1 VKRVVLIAGALLVA
15 FLAVVYAG
23 DWFLLRLRSNP
34 YDSVTI
40 QHYYAIA
47 QKTGRIE
54 LQYDRTYSQQCPR
67 SLFPHRGLQPCWY
80 VRRHTEQW
88 TKI

>member
-1 VKRVVLIAGALLVA
+1 MKRAALIVSAFLVALLA
-15 FLAVVYAG
+15 LVYAG
-23 DWFLLRLRSNP
+23 DWLVLRLLSNP
-34 YDSVTI
+34 YDTVAI

-54 LQYDRTYSQQCPR
+54 LQYDRTYTQQCTR
-67 SLFPHRGLQPCWY
+67 TLFPHSGLQPCWY
-80 VRRHTEQW
+80 LRRHSEQW